1 MSCTYTDNQI
11 VERWL
16 DCQPSPLTRSR
27 YARDV
32 RRLRAH
38 THKPHNQ
45 ISLGDLLSF
54 AQSLSE
60 ASLAPISRARTLAAV
75 KNLFGFCRWMAYIE
89 SDPAIALPLPRY
101 EKTRGKDDRR
111 GRCRALAV
119 RGGVAPRSRISGPAL
134 LRRPKSIRSLQP
146 TLGVICRHV
155 LALAS

>member
-16 DCQPSPLTRSR
+16 DCQPSPLTCSC

-38 THKPHNQ
+38 THKPLNQ

-60 ASLAPISRARTLAAV
+60 ASPAPISRARTLAAV
-75 KNLFGFCRWMAYIE
+75 KNLFAFCRRMAYIE
-89 SDPAIALPLPRY
+89 SDPAICIAAAALPEP
-101 EKTRGKDDRR
+101 TRGKDDRR

-146 TLGVICRHV
+146 TL
-155 LALAS
+155 A